1 MPIVQVSVWEGM
13 SPENKK
19 KTVEGITKVFEDLGV
34 PKEAVEI
41 VIYEAPKSNWA
52 TGGQLHSERHAH
64 TRSLYAAPLHQPC
77 SNLVLLPYG
86 SCPTVLRT
94 RRIAKRNDK
103 SSSKEEGVIGTTSCS
118 DLLAARA
125 YDIIDSEITDRAWR
139 SVFRTHCS
147 NR

>member
-64 TRSLYAAPLHQPC
+64 TPSP
-77 SNLVLLPYG
+77 
-86 SCPTVLRT
+86 
-94 RRIAKRNDK
+94 
-103 SSSKEEGVIGTTSCS
+103 
-118 DLLAARA
+118 
-125 YDIIDSEITDRAWR
+125 
-139 SVFRTHCS
+139 
-147 NR
+147 